1 MDSIASLLREIYKDA
16 YLEGRKDGLEGLHTE
31 PQIVFE
37 NYIVNEK
44 VSLKLSNL
52 GYTSSFILCESIE
65 G

>member
-1 MDSIASLLREIYKDA
+1 MDSIAGLLREIYKDA

-37 NYIVNEK
+37 SYIADEK

-52 GYTSSFILCESIE
+52 GCTSDLILCESIE